1 MHSSVSD
8 PPPRKPWVGVLLLAA
23 FALVEVGL
31 AAWVVVLGGQGSCP
45 LSDSGFSCAAL
56 VRPRLGQLGPL
67 SLAHL
72 AVAGGLAS
80 LAFTQLAALR
90 PLSAPLARWG
100 PTVLSAGAGFA
111 LAVQAWS
118 AAAVG
123 ALCPFCLGIALSAC
137 GVAAAAVGV
146 AWRERR
152 QSPRS
157 AATGFA
163 LTLALGLPLAWLHG
177 AGIAED
183 DAARR
188 ANVLAAGGER
198 GPRLL
203 LVVKDGC
210 PFCEAMLVDT
220 LGDPRVL
227 ERLAETRGVSLVRP
241 DDPRL
246 EGVALEGTPTLLAPD
261 ANLPPLAGL
270 ASPEQVLAWLAAR
283 ER

>member
-8 PPPRKPWVGVLLLAA
+8 PPPRKPWVGVVLLAA
-23 FALVEVGL
+23 CALLEVGL
-31 AAWVVVLGGQGSCP
+31 AAWVVVLGGQRSCP
-45 LSDSGFSCAAL
+45 LSGSGFSCAAL
-56 VRPRLGQLGPL
+56 LRPRLGQLGPL
-67 SLAHL
+67 SLAQL
-72 AVAGGLAS
+72 AVAGGVTS
-80 LAFTQLAALR
+80 LAFAQLAALR

-100 PTVLSAGAGFA
+100 PTVLAVGAGFA

-137 GVAAAAVGV
+137 GAAAAAVAV

-152 QSPRS
+152 QSPRT
-157 AATGFA
+157 AAAGFA
-163 LTLALGLPLAWLHG
+163 LTLAVCLPLAWLHG

-183 DAARR
+183 DATRR
-188 ANVLAAGGER
+188 ASVLAAGGER

-203 LVVKDGC
+203 LVVKEGC

-227 ERLAETRGVSLVRP
+227 ARLAETRGVSLVEP
-241 DDPRL
+241 GDPSL
-246 EGVALEGTPTLLAPD
+246 SAVELEGTPTLLAPGAD
-261 ANLPPLAGL
+261 LPPLTGL
-270 ASPEQVLAWLAAR
+270 ATPEQVLAWLEQA